1 MTEAC
6 DFIPMLASAAKS
18 WQEIKLLVHR
28 AYGEKNMSY
37 NIINSLIKAVKDI
50 YKINQNVETESL
62 MVAVSATV

>member
-18 WQEIKLLVHR
+18 LQEINLLVHR

-50 YKINQNVETESL
+50 
-62 MVAVSATV
+62 